1 MPDIGEDEVMAFWR
15 DQMNNKE
22 IKRQLRNL
30 FKRSTTA
37 GITKSRDNLPI
48 QYELRDR
55 FAECLTNQFGNE
67 DFVILKYGSWII
79 DSLENPEQNEGV
91 LDEGFLDFWLQNT
104 RTNNVRDENGK
115 YVFNYANPEQTMNA
129 RAKKFAEAHSWG
141 AGRGREI
148 IAAFSESKIWI
159 GWKEDIPQKLLAG
172 IVHTAGLTPSPC
184 FSWWSIYPDN
194 PPPSNCLAP
203 WVKSQVWVKLKNP
216 ENTPALFRELI
227 VRQNED
233 DYNFLEKSSWN
244 PNLRL

>member
-1 MPDIGEDEVMAFWR
+1 MPDIGENEVMAFWR
-15 DQMNNKE
+15 DQMSNEE
-22 IKRQLRNL
+22 IGRVLKNL

-37 GITKSRDNLPI
+37 GITWSRSSVPI
-48 QYELRDR
+48 QLEVKDR
-55 FAECLTNQFGNE
+55 LAECLKYQFGNE

-79 DSLENPEQNEGV
+79 DSLEDPDPNNRV
-91 LDEGFLDFWLQNT
+91 LEEGFLDYWEVNA
-104 RTNNVRDENGK
+104 RTNNIRKENGK
-115 YVFNYANPEQTMNA
+115 SIFNYANPEQTKDA
-129 RAKKFAEAHSWG
+129 RAKKFAELG
-141 AGRGREI
+141 PGREI

-159 GWKEDIPQKLLAG
+159 GWKEDINQKLLAG

-203 WVKSQVWVKLKNP
+203 WKGSQSWVKLKNP

-227 VRQNED
+227 VRQKGKD
-233 DYNFLEKSSWN
+233 FNFLKKSSWN

>member
-1 MPDIGEDEVMAFWR
+1 MPDIGENEVMAFWCGQIR
-15 DQMNNKE
+15 NKE
-22 IKRQLRNL
+22 IHQKLKNL

-48 QYELRDR
+48 QYELPDKL
-55 FAECLTNQFGNE
+55 AVCLTNQFGNE

-79 DSLENPEQNEGV
+79 GSLEDPDPNNRELE
-91 LDEGFLDFWLQNT
+91 EGFLEYWEENA
-104 RTNNVRDENGK
+104 RAHNKRKENGK
-115 YVFNYANPEQTMNA
+115 SVFNYADPEQTKNA
-129 RAKKFAEAHSWG
+129 RAKKFAELG
-141 AGRGREI
+141 PGKEI

-159 GWKEDIPQKLLAG
+159 GWKEVDQNKVLAG

-194 PPPSNCLAP
+194 PPPSSCLAP
-203 WVKSQVWVKLKNP
+203 WLKSQSWVKLKNP

-227 VRQNED
+227 VRQKD
-233 DYNFLEKSSWN
+233 DDFKFLKTSSWN